1 MSAVR
6 RPHSGQASV
15 LLVALVASMLACF
28 AVVFSAGQLVNDK
41 MRLVNAADAAAY
53 SAATWEARSLN
64 FQSYMN
70 RAIVA
75 NEVAL
80 AQLVSLRSWSR
91 YVATA
96 TANSARV
103 AQFIPYLAGPA
114 RTLAQGWRSIDTT
127 LQSTLPGMEAGI
139 SSWNVDV
146 LANAQAVAHQ
156 QAPIVAADLVNE
168 VARRNEPRAQVTSA
182 TRLLEA
188 RNGAQWL
195 NQFTDRY
202 RRGGGDLR
210 RFSTLLMDSRDG
222 FTRSRR
228 AQLQIAPGVL
238 EIARRGGTDLIAEQ
252 SWRGVD
258 TLSAH
263 LNLLLA
269 SVETPIGWGAAE
281 QMRAPVSQ
289 RGQHGGSLSRN
300 PAASRR
306 ALNALRPSRAYRG
319 LPEIRDIITPSRRDE
334 RTLRFAVALS
344 MPSRSIQTV
353 DRLLMPAG
361 IQAPDG
367 TSHTL
372 AANLAGNAIHALGTA
387 EVYFRRP
394 QPRADGR
401 QEYPS
406 LFNPYWH
413 VRLVDVSRQER
424 SLVAP
429 THGLALDPFAVVP

>member
-1 MSAVR
+1 MR
-6 RPHSGQASV
+6 RSHSGQASV
-15 LLVALVASMLACF
+15 LLIALLGSMVACF
-28 AVVFSAGQLVNDK
+28 AVAYSAGQLVNDK

-53 SAATWEARSLN
+53 SAATWQARSLN

-91 YVATA
+91 YVTTA
-96 TANSARV
+96 TSNGSRV
-103 AQFIPYLAGPA
+103 AQYIPPLAGPIRA
-114 RTLAQGWRSIDTT
+114 LAQGWQSIDAT
-127 LQSTLPGMEAGI
+127 LQATLPAMEASL
-139 SSWNVDV
+139 SSWNVAV
-146 LANAQAVAHQ
+146 LANAQSVAHQ
-156 QAPIVAADLVNE
+156 QASIVAADLVGE
-168 VARRNEPRAQVTSA
+168 VARRNEPRAQVTNA

-188 RNGAQWL
+188 RNAAEWQ
-195 NQFTDRY
+195 NRFTDRY

-228 AQLQIAPGVL
+228 ANLPVPVPLVDIAK
-238 EIARRGGTDLIAEQ
+238 RGGTDLLAEK

-263 LNLLLA
+263 IDLLLT
-269 SVETPIGWGAAE
+269 SVEIPIGWGAAE
-281 QMRAPVSQ
+281 QQSVPVTQ

-300 PAASRR
+300 PAASRL
-306 ALNALRPSRAYRG
+306 ALRALRPFRTSSG
-319 LPEIRDIITPSRRDE
+319 LPEIRDIITPSRRDD
-334 RTLRFAVALS
+334 RTLRYAVALS
-344 MPSRSIQTV
+344 MPATSIATA

-361 IQAPDG
+361 LRSPDGAVHSTAPD
-367 TSHTL
+367 
-372 AANLAGNAIHALGTA
+372 LAGDALHALGTA

-401 QEYPS
+401 QEFPS

-413 VRLVDVSRQER
+413 VRMVDVSSEER
-424 SLVAP
+424 ALTAP
-429 THGLALDPFAVVP
+429 LRGLSVDPFSVTP

>member
-1 MSAVR
+1 MQQKTSQRGQGMTEYIIVVALVAIAAIGVYTAFGKTVRGQMAVTAQALAGDAADQASVERRRTGRRHHAGATRRSTRQLRPGAVSAVR

-96 TANSARV
+96 SANSARV

-168 VARRNEPRAQVTSA
+168 VAR
-182 TRLLEA
+182 
-188 RNGAQWL
+188 G
-195 NQFTDRY
+195 
-202 RRGGGDLR
+202 
-210 RFSTLLMDSRDG
+210 
-222 FTRSRR
+222 
-228 AQLQIAPGVL
+228 
-238 EIARRGGTDLIAEQ
+238 
-252 SWRGVD
+252 
-258 TLSAH
+258 
-263 LNLLLA
+263 
-269 SVETPIGWGAAE
+269 
-281 QMRAPVSQ
+281 
-289 RGQHGGSLSRN
+289 
-300 PAASRR
+300 
-306 ALNALRPSRAYRG
+306 PSRAHRSR
-319 LPEIRDIITPSRRDE
+319 LPRACSRPAMGPNG
-334 RTLRFAVALS
+334 RTNSPIDTVA
-344 MPSRSIQTV
+344 
-353 DRLLMPAG
+353 
-361 IQAPDG
+361 
-367 TSHTL
+367 
-372 AANLAGNAIHALGTA
+372 A
-387 EVYFRRP
+387 EVTCVASARCSWIPVTDSPVRAARNCRS
-394 QPRADGR
+394 PRECWKSPGEEER
-401 QEYPS
+401 IS
-406 LFNPYWH
+406 LQ
-413 VRLVDVSRQER
+413 RT
-424 SLVAP
+424 AGA
-429 THGLALDPFAVVP
+429 GLILCPRI

>member
-1 MSAVR
+1 
-6 RPHSGQASV
+6 V

-28 AVVFSAGQLVNDK
+28 AAVFSAGQLVNDK

-91 YVATA
+91 YVASA
-96 TANSARV
+96 TSNSARV
-103 AQFIPYLAGPA
+103 AQFIPYLAGPTRA
-114 RTLAQGWRSIDTT
+114 LAQGWRAMDTT
-127 LQSTLPGMEAGI
+127 LQSTLPGMEALL
-139 SSWNVDV
+139 SAWNVDV
-146 LANAQAVAHQ
+146 LANAQSVAHQ
-156 QAPIVAADLVNE
+156 QAAIVAADLVSE

-188 RNGAQWL
+188 RNGAKWQ

-228 AQLQIAPGVL
+228 AQLPLAPGLFAV
-238 EIARRGGTDLIAEQ
+238 ARRGGTDLIAEN

-263 LNLLLA
+263 LNLVLT
-269 SVETPIGWGAAE
+269 SVEIPIGWGAAE
-281 QMRAPVSQ
+281 QQRVAVAQ

-306 ALNALRPSRAYRG
+306 ATSALRPARAYRG
-319 LPEIRDIITPSRRDE
+319 LPEIRDIITPSRRDD
-334 RTLRFAVALS
+334 RTLRYAVALS
-344 MPSRSIQTV
+344 LPSSSMQTA
-353 DRLLMPAG
+353 DRLLMPGG
-361 IQAPDG
+361 IRAPDG
-367 TSHTL
+367 SVHAL
-372 AANLAGNAIHALGTA
+372 APDLAGNALHALGAA
-387 EVYFRRP
+387 EVYFKRP
-394 QPRADGR
+394 QPRSDGR
-401 QEYPS
+401 REYPS

-413 VRLVDVSRQER
+413 VRLVDSSGQER
-424 SLVAP
+424 SLTAP
-429 THGLALDPFAVVP
+429 MRGLSIDPFSAAP